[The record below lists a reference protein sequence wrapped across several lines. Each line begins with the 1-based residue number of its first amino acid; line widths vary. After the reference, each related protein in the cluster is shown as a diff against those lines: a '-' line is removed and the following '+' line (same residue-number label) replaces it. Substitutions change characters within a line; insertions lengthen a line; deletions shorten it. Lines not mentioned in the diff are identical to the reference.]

1 MKKTIVILTLLVL
14 SACKS
19 TPTSPDNNQLES
31 KAVTSSS
38 TSTPDNSVNEVVT
51 LSKPQSANLKIKSKV
66 NSTIVYV
73 DDSSWKFEKILKENT
88 NAEYNFTLE
97 NTAVSGRLVTEKIAL
112 NPKILTQAALF
123 NMRKVDPNAKVVKQ
137 EKRKI
142 NGNDVIYMEM
152 LSSAK
157 GLEFKLFGVY
167 HSNESGST
175 QLVVFTLK
183 DLEKDYN
190 EQIQGL
196 LAGFDVVK
204 K

>member
-1 MKKTIVILTLLVL
+1 MKKALVILTLLIL

-19 TPTSPDNNQLES
+19 TPTSPDKSQVES
-31 KAVTSSS
+31 KAVTSNS
-38 TSTPDNSVNEVVT
+38 TDVVT
-51 LSKPQSANLKIKSKV
+51 LSKPQSAKFKIESKV
-66 NSTIVYV
+66 NSSVVYL
-73 DDSSWKFEKILKENT
+73 DDSNWKVEKVQKENA
-88 NAEYNFTLE
+88 NSEYNFTLD
-97 NTAVSGRLVTEKIAL
+97 NTAVSGRLVTEKVAL
-112 NPKILTQAALF
+112 NSKILTKAALF
-123 NMRKVDPNAKVVKQ
+123 NMRKIDPNAKVVKQ
-137 EKRKI
+137 EKRNI

-157 GLEFKLFGVY
+157 GLDFKLFGVY
-167 HSNESGST
+167 HSNEAGST

-183 DLEKDYN
+183 DLVEDYN

>member
-1 MKKTIVILTLLVL
+1 M
-14 SACKS
+14 
-19 TPTSPDNNQLES
+19 
-31 KAVTSSS
+31 
-38 TSTPDNSVNEVVT
+38 
-51 LSKPQSANLKIKSKV
+51 
-66 NSTIVYV
+66 
-73 DDSSWKFEKILKENT
+73 
-88 NAEYNFTLE
+88 
-97 NTAVSGRLVTEKIAL
+97 TEK
-112 NPKILTQAALF
+112 LF